1 MDAVTRRR
9 FWMMG
14 VRLVDHT
21 PTLIVRVGAQTRVV
35 NPADGPIVL
44 GRDSGAAIYVPD
56 EGISRRHVR
65 LEPHPGGWLAVDTST
80 NGIYVSGRRRSSV
93 PIADGLRLHLG
104 HPTEGIVVVFEH
116 ARDGH
121 TELAPVT
128 AGPVRVADPAAQ
140 VPAAPAAAD
149 DEDLNEDLS
158 GDIDPAIAHVGAAV
172 AARRAELD
180 LTQRGLARDGIVAG
194 ATLIA
199 LEKGRRW
206 PRDATLGKLEGALGW
221 GSGTLNQ
228 LREDAAAALSDAVPA
243 ATLADVIDL
252 ALATLSAR
260 IGDLPEPSSPDY
272 TPRATSILT
281 ELHKLEITTAGA
293 ARNARGSAALAV
305 ALGAVRA
312 RYNDLMLAAAQA
324 PNATVGQRLYAAR
337 RALGLSAEEAA
348 NAAGIAT
355 VELLAAEAGEH
366 LGTRPTAALEALLD
380 QLAPA
385 VPTA

>member
-1 MDAVTRRR
+1 MV
-9 FWMMG
+9 
-14 VRLVDHT
+14 HT
-21 PTLIVRVGAQTRVV
+21 PTLIVRVGAQTRVL

-44 GRDSGAAIYVPD
+44 GRDNDATIHIAN
-56 EGISRRHVR
+56 EAISRRHVR
-65 LEPHPGGWLAVDTST
+65 LEPHHGGWLAVDTST
-80 NGIYVSGRRRSSV
+80 NGIYVNGRRRSSV

-104 HPTEGIVVVFEH
+104 HPSEGVVVIFEY

-121 TELAPVT
+121 TELAPVA
-128 AGPVRVADPAAQ
+128 AGPVRVAGPAAH
-140 VPAAPAAAD
+140 VPASSAGPD
-149 DEDLNEDLS
+149 DDDLDEDLS

-172 AARRAELD
+172 AARRAELE

-206 PRDATLGKLEGALGW
+206 PRNATLGKLENALGW
-221 GSGTLNQ
+221 RPGTLNE
-228 LREDAAAALSDAVPA
+228 LREDAAAATSDAVPA
-243 ATLADVIDL
+243 STLADVIDL

-260 IGDLPEPSSPDY
+260 IGDLPEPADPDY
-272 TPRATSILT
+272 TPRATAILT

-293 ARNARGSAALAV
+293 ARSARGSAALAV

-312 RYNDLMLAAAQA
+312 RYNDLMLASAQA

-355 VELLAAEAGEH
+355 VELLAAEAGEY
-366 LGTRPTAALEALLD
+366 LDTRPTAALEALLAE
-380 QLAPA
+380 LA
-385 VPTA
+385 TAAPSA